1 MTNYRSE
8 RYARSNTVL
17 AIHPKA
23 FFELF
28 LYGEAERENT
38 VVGDACIVDVQ
49 GPLEQH
55 AHPWFDSYA
64 AITERVRAACATP
77 CRAVVLRFDSPGG
90 EAAGCFDC
98 SRELRA
104 ICDAA
109 GKQLHAYV
117 EGDCCSAAYAMAASC
132 QTITVGETSISG
144 SIGVLLAREDYSAMN
159 ASNGIRVAF
168 ITSGERKADGHPDNP
183 ITDAELGSL
192 KSLVDAM
199 ADVFFQHVAATRGLA
214 AGAIEGLQAAMLHGA
229 AAVSAGLAD
238 AVGTLTSVL
247 ALIAGDG
254 TGGSMSTPYEKARA
268 ALEQAAQGDDANANA
283 AKAALAAM
291 DAASGGTGGD
301 QADDPD
307 KQQPTEPT
315 EPKTAGDPPAP
326 ADDDK
331 KNDPAAMAASAY
343 REAIAARQEVAKY
356 RAEIAKRD
364 EAEERR
370 TLIASR
376 PNLDPSMAA
385 LLQKAPIALVR
396 ETIKAMPAEPINPAL
411 ERAPLRGDGSGA
423 PGGLPP
429 EEKRRLDE
437 RMGVVARAPADQSNE
452 RRLVL
457 GAGRRAAATA
467 PADPGKQN

>member
-1 MTNYRSE
+1 MTKYRSE
-8 RYARSNTVL
+8 RYARSNAVL

-28 LYGEAERENT
+28 LYDDAERENT
-38 VVGDACIVDVQ
+38 VVGDACIVDVR

-55 AHPWFDSYA
+55 PHPWFDSYA
-64 AITERVRAACATP
+64 AITDRVRAACATP

-144 SIGVLLAREDYSAMN
+144 SIGVLLAREDFSAMN
-159 ASNGIRVAF
+159 AANGIRVAF

-192 KSLVDAM
+192 KALVDAM

-214 AGAIEGLQAAMLHGA
+214 AAAIEGLQAAMLHGA

-247 ALIAGDG
+247 ATIAGEA
-254 TGGSMSTPYEKARA
+254 TGGSMSPYEKARA

-301 QADDPD
+301 QANDPD
-307 KQQPTEPT
+307 KQDPTEPT
-315 EPKTAGDPPAP
+315 EPKAGGEPPAP
-326 ADDDK
+326 RDDDDK
-331 KNDPAAMAASAY
+331 KDASAMAATAY
-343 REAIAARQEVAKY
+343 REAIAARQELAKY
-356 RAEIAKRD
+356 RAEIARRD
-364 EAEERR
+364 EADERR
-370 TLIASR
+370 ALIASR

-385 LLQKAPIALVR
+385 LLEKAPIDLVR
-396 ETIKAMPAEPINPAL
+396 ETIKAMPAEPINPEL
-411 ERAPLRGDGSGA
+411 GRPPLRGEASAGA
-423 PGGLPP
+423 GLGMTP
-429 EEKRRLDE
+429 EEKRKLDE
-437 RMGVVARAPADQSNE
+437 RMGIVARVPGAQSNE

-457 GAGRRAAATA
+457 GHRPPAAPP
-467 PADPGKQN
+467 PADPAKQN